1 MVSYSG
7 ENNQME
13 TWRNQVLE
21 MLYKHDI
28 SSAFKKLKEIL
39 YIMPQDVQTLNLM
52 ANCCYILGEFEKAE
66 GYWHEV
72 LQYEPNNKIARSKL
86 KNIKAPA
93 FKFWLKR
100 YYNALALIKN
110 REYGKAREI
119 LHQLLQ
125 ENDSFISVYKFLGLC
140 YKELGEEVNALKVW
154 RQGLKLDQNNE
165 ELQGYIAD
173 TVNQNKASFNLEL
186 DGKKEMASNV
196 LSLPFNFNKT
206 KLTWAVA
213 GIASLALTVQIISSL
228 GNNNLPADDAK
239 TVSAVTELK
248 DNKIIDGK
256 ETVPVLNSNGGL
268 LADNYGEEM
277 TAEGSEY
284 DESREMSYYTEGY
297 KAYKKGNLK
306 AAITNLSV
314 VVSMHSGS
322 YINREALYY
331 LARTYHLQNDYD
343 NAEKYYYQYLG
354 LFPDSNY
361 YDECLYYLASLY
373 YKKGDI
379 EKARDMLGELKK
391 LYPQSGYLTTGL
403 YKSVMKNE

>member
-13 TWRNQVLE
+13 IWRNQVLE
-21 MLYKHDI
+21 MLCQQDI
-28 SSAFKKLKEIL
+28 SGAVKKLKEAF
-39 YIMPQDVQTLNLM
+39 YIMPHDIQTLNLM
-52 ANCCYILGEFEKAE
+52 GNCCYILGEFEKAE
-66 GYWHEV
+66 SYWHEV

-86 KNIKAPA
+86 RNFKAPA

-100 YYNALALIKN
+100 YYNALALIQN
-110 REYGKAREI
+110 REYEKAKEI
-119 LHQLLQ
+119 LHELLQ

-140 YKELGEEVNALKVW
+140 YKELGEGTDALKVW
-154 RQGLKLDQNNE
+154 RQGLKLDKNNE

-173 TVNQNKASFNLEL
+173 TVNKNK
-186 DGKKEMASNV
+186 
-196 LSLPFNFNKT
+196 LPFELKPDVEGEIVFKGLKLPFKFNKN
-206 KLTWAVA
+206 KITWAVA
-213 GIASLALTVQIISSL
+213 GIASLALTVQIVSSL
-228 GNNNLPADDAK
+228 GNNDLPAHDAK

-248 DNKIIDGK
+248 DNKITDGK
-256 ETVPVLNSNGGL
+256 KTVPVLNSTGGL
-268 LADNYGEEM
+268 LADTYGEEM
-277 TAEGSEY
+277 TAEGSDY

-331 LARTYHLQNDYD
+331 LARTYYVQNDYD
-343 NAEKYYYQYLG
+343 NAEKYYLEYLR

-361 YDECLYYLASLY
+361 YDESLYYLASLY
-373 YKKGDI
+373 YKKGEA
-379 EKARDMLGELKK
+379 EKARDMFLQLKN
-391 LYPQSGYLTTGL
+391 LYPQSGYITTDL
-403 YKSVMKNE
+403 YKSVMKN